1 MSAPARSL
9 APAAAREPRTRTPAA
24 RPPTSPSPS
33 PRRRAR
39 RGTPAFWVLT
49 AIVVTA
55 LVVGIVSLSALAVQ
69 ASFHADAIQQRLG
82 GLVQQQRVLREE
94 VAAAS
99 APSRVMRWAR
109 GEGMVMPERVVILRV
124 PAADPGP
131 GA

>member
-1 MSAPARSL
+1 VSAPARSL
-9 APAAAREPRTRTPAA
+9 APATVQAPRTRTSAA
-24 RPPTSPSPS
+24 RPPVSPPPY
-33 PRRRAR
+33 PRGRAR

-49 AIVVTA
+49 AIIATA

-69 ASFHADAIQQRLG
+69 AGFHADDLRERLG
-82 GLVQQQRVLREE
+82 GLQEQQQVLREQ

-109 GEGMVMPERVVILRV
+109 NEGMVMPEQVVILRI
-124 PAADPGP
+124 PADPEP

>member
-1 MSAPARSL
+1 VSAPARSL
-9 APAAAREPRTRTPAA
+9 APATRPRPGPRTPAA
-24 RPPTSPSPS
+24 RPPTSPSPY
-33 PRRRAR
+33 PPRRAR

-49 AIVVTA
+49 ALILTS

-69 ASFHADAIQQRLG
+69 ASFGTDDLTERIG
-82 GLVQQQRVLREE
+82 GLVQQRLVLREQ

-109 GEGMVMPERVVILRV
+109 DEGMVMPDRVVILRI
-124 PAADPGP
+124 PSTDAGP

>member
-9 APAAAREPRTRTPAA
+9 SPATPPRPRPRTPAA
-24 RPPTSPSPS
+24 RPPISSSPY
-33 PRRRAR
+33 PRVRAR

-49 AIVVTA
+49 ALIITG

-69 ASFHADAIQQRLG
+69 SSFRSDDLTERLG
-82 GLVQQQRVLREE
+82 VLAQEQQVLREQ

-109 GEGMVMPERVVILRV
+109 DEGMVMPDRVVILRI
-124 PAADPGP
+124 PSA
-131 GA
+131 GAGSHA

>member
-1 MSAPARSL
+1 VSTPARSV
-9 APAAAREPRTRTPAA
+9 AREPSARPSTRRPAA
-24 RPPTSPSPS
+24 RPPISPSPY
-33 PRRRAR
+33 PRGRAR

-49 AIVVTA
+49 AILITA

-69 ASFHADAIQQRLG
+69 ASFRSDDLREQLG
-82 GLVQQQRVLREE
+82 GLTQQQQVLREQ

-109 GEGMVMPERVVILRV
+109 EEGMVMPDRVVILRV
-124 PAADPGP
+124 PSSAGP

>member
-9 APAAAREPRTRTPAA
+9 KIPTRSTPRPRTPAA
-24 RPPTSPSPS
+24 RPPTSPSPY

-49 AIVVTA
+49 ALIVTG
-55 LVVGIVSLSALAVQ
+55 LVVGIVSMSALAVQ
-69 ASFHADAIQQRLG
+69 ASIRSDALQQQLG
-82 GLVQQQRVLREE
+82 GLIQQQQVLREQ

-109 GEGMVMPERVVILRV
+109 GAGMVMPDRVVILRI
-124 PAADPGP
+124 PPDGAA
-131 GA
+131 

>member
-1 MSAPARSL
+1 VSAPARSL
-9 APAAAREPRTRTPAA
+9 APRAAPTPSRRLPAA
-24 RPPTSPSPS
+24 RPPISPSPY

-39 RGTPAFWVLT
+39 RGTPAFWSLT
-49 AIVVTA
+49 AVLITG

-69 ASFHADAIQQRLG
+69 SGFRSDDLRDELA
-82 GLVQQQRVLREE
+82 GLQQQQLALREQ

-109 GEGMVMPERVVILRV
+109 GEGMVMPDRVVILRI
-124 PAADPGP
+124 PAGQDA